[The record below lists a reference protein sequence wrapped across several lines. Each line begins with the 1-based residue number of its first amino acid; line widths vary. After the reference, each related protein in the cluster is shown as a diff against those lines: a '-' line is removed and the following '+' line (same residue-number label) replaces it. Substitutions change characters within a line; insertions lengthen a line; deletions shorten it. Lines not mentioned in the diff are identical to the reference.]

1 MADLSL
7 SRPHIGCSAKTAPEV
22 RLTVFQRIFG
32 VWRQRQHL
40 DRLDAHMRRDIGVTD
55 AQIHR
60 EVERPIW
67 DVPTTWRL

>member
-7 SRPHIGCSAKTAPEV
+7 SRPHHGTGAKCAPEV

-40 DRLDAHMRRDIGVTD
+40 NRLDAHMRRDIGISD
-55 AQIHR
+55 AEVHR